1 MKKALL
7 VLAAGTA
14 FLSVPAL
21 AQDADTSFTGPR
33 VGVLLG
39 YDVTKA
45 GSSVDDDANVDNDQS
60 IDGVMYGVEA
70 GYDVALGGL
79 VVGAEASISDSTAKT
94 EFDEGDFEGFGI
106 GNVKANRDL
115 YVGARVGAA
124 VTPTTLLYA
133 KGGYTNAKFDVNSS
147 DGTTELSQDI
157 DTDGYRLGAGVEQ
170 KFGTNTYAKVEYAYS
185 NYKKGEVD
193 FNGELAD
200 TDRFDLD
207 LDRHQVVASV
217 GLRF

>member
-45 GSSVDDDANVDNDQS
+45 GSSVDDDANFDNDQS
-60 IDGVMYGVEA
+60 I
-70 GYDVALGGL
+70 DVALGGL

-157 DTDGYRLGAGVEQ
+157 DTDGYRLGGGVEQ

>member
-1 MKKALL
+1 MKPAIIII
-7 VLAAGTA
+7 AAGSIFAST
-14 FLSVPAL
+14 PAI
-21 AQDADTSFTGPR
+21 AQEADSFTGPR

-39 YDVTKA
+39 YDVSKA
-45 GSSVDDDANVDNDQS
+45 GSSIDDDANVDNDES
-60 IDGVMYGVEA
+60 IDGFLYGVEA
-70 GYDVALGGL
+70 GYDFNMAGI

-115 YVGARVGAA
+115 YVGARVGAKIA
-124 VTPTTLLYA
+124 PTTLLYV
-133 KGGYTNAKFDVNSS
+133 KGGYTNAKFDVISS

-157 DTDGYRLGAGVEQ
+157 DSDGYRVGAGVEQ
-170 KFGTNTYAKVEYAYS
+170 RVGTNAYAKLEYAYS
-185 NYKKGEVD
+185 NYSKGEID
-193 FNGELAD
+193 FDGALPD
-200 TDRFDLD
+200 SDRFDVD

>member
-1 MKKALL
+1 MEHIMKKALL

-45 GSSVDDDANVDNDQS
+45 GSSVDDDANFDNDQS
-60 IDGVMYGVEA
+60 I
-70 GYDVALGGL
+70 DVALGGL

-157 DTDGYRLGAGVEQ
+157 DTDGYRLGGGVEQ